1 MAKEVIIFGVPFLI
15 TLAYII
21 YRIIVNIKEDGVF
34 DFLFIH
40 IATRK
45 YRITSNGVKK
55 PNKKKIRRIPIIVL
69 FIVNGLFILGA
80 SYLLYNKQPEVAKH
94 AIPLTKSV
102 LKSLPVESLA
112 PAKHIS
118 FDDIYDKI
126 AKLLGPISTLIGI
139 LLGIKELSERKVNK
153 AKD

>member
-45 YRITSNGVKK
+45 YKITSNGVKK
-55 PNKKKIRRIPIIVL
+55 SNKKKIKRIPIIVL

-80 SYLLYNKQPEVAKH
+80 SYLLYNKQPEAAKQVA
-94 AIPLTKSV
+94 PLTKSV
-102 LKSLPVESLA
+102 LKALPLESMA
-112 PAKHIS
+112 PTKHLS
-118 FDDIYDKI
+118 FDDIYDKA